1 MRNVNIFCMEKDGA
15 VEIPKRYEQMTSDEV
30 SAECS
35 RLEGEANNRKK
46 IAKNNKVS
54 TKTKF
59 VI

>member
-1 MRNVNIFCMEKDGA
+1 MSNVNIFYMEKDGA
-15 VEIPKRYEQMTSDEV
+15 VEFPKKYEQMTYDEI

-35 RLEGEANNRKK
+35 RLAGEANNRKR